1 MRRVFCNG
9 GTMTIAF
16 RIFGRRARMSAL
28 LLSSALYWSACADTK
43 VDPPPEEPN
52 GELDPEIADCDPID
66 PSECSLPW
74 PSNLYLVADDSTDT
88 GARLQ
93 FGDTSLPKGKKQIRP
108 RAWSILDGYG
118 VSTPILFKAPNLDLS
133 DLPSETDP
141 QASWDG
147 AVGKAQIFKVEDD
160 ESLTRVPFWAEQDLR
175 EDPATSLYY
184 LRPARILDEG
194 GRYIVMLRDLKDTSG
209 KVFERSPAFDALVRG
224 DTAKDPYLKD
234 RQARFDWVFERLES
248 VGIERDEL
256 FLAWDFNVASHTALH
271 GPMMQARELILDAL
285 DGGGP
290 DMMITEIKEYQRD
303 DPAGDEY
310 NPYIRYALRG
320 KFSAPQIVKKQ
331 NIGYLLNFN
340 DNGDIELQDAV
351 EREFWVRIPYR
362 AVGADAEPAYLMQ
375 YGHGL
380 MNAGDEIS
388 SQSQERMAEI
398 HNYIYFASNWT
409 GMSIPDFGA
418 VYAALQDF
426 SNFRYVS
433 DNMHQ
438 GVLEFMILAKGM
450 KHTFFDLEELQTLE
464 PIQAQPDNIV
474 YSGNSQGGIYG
485 PTYLAISPDVQF
497 GQMGVPGSNYN
508 MLLQRST
515 AFDMYAGIALPML
528 QRDYTKLGIALAAAQ
543 SLWDMVDSSSWFLH
557 LNKEPLYGEEKFALL
572 HPARG
577 DYQVSPLTNLIL
589 ANSDLDLHVMRGWGQ
604 DITKWG
610 LQETD
615 YGTEEAPFRGSA
627 IVIYNAEQE
636 WPAPGNFPPEDLDA
650 DPHGW
655 TRYFHEL
662 QIQAD
667 HFLRNHGEVLDVCD
681 GGECNFVRMSAEDC
695 DALLAAEPGPN
706 TRSTQCWELSQ

>member
-1 MRRVFCNG
+1 MG
-9 GTMTIAF
+9 GTMTITRNFFAS
-16 RIFGRRARMSAL
+16 RARFGAL
-28 LLSSALYWSACADTK
+28 LLSSALCWSACGDSKTDPDPGDT
-43 VDPPPEEPN
+43 N
-52 GELDPEIADCDPID
+52 GDSDATLTDCDPID

-88 GARLQ
+88 GSRLQ
-93 FGDTSLPKGKKQIRP
+93 FGDTTLPKGKRQIRP
-108 RAWSILDGYG
+108 GAWNILDGYG
-118 VSTPILFKAPNLDLS
+118 VSTPILFKASNLDLS

-141 QASWDG
+141 RGSWDG
-147 AVGKAQIFKVEDD
+147 DIGKAQIFKVEAD

-175 EDPATSLYY
+175 EDAATSLYY

-209 KVFERSPAFDALVRG
+209 KAFERSDAFDALVRG
-224 DTAKDPYLKD
+224 NTGDKPHLAS
-234 RQARFDWVFERLES
+234 RQDRFDWVFERLES

-256 FLAWDFNVASHTALH
+256 YLAWDFQVASHKALH
-271 GPMMQARELILDAL
+271 GPMMQARDLILDAL

-290 DMMITEIKEYQRD
+290 QMTIAGIEEYQRD
-303 DPAGDEY
+303 DPSAPKY
-310 NPYIRYALRG
+310 NPYIRYAIHG
-320 KFSAPQIVKKQ
+320 SFTAPQVVKPRRA
-331 NIGYLLNFN
+331 GHLLNLN
-340 DNGDIELQDAV
+340 DDGDVELNGTK
-351 EREFWVRIPYR
+351 ERLYWVRIPYS
-362 AVGADAEPAYLMQ
+362 AVGEDAEPAYLMQ

-426 SNFRYVS
+426 SDFRFVS

-438 GVLEFMILAKGM
+438 GILEFMILAKGM
-450 KHTFFDLEELQTLE
+450 KHTFFDLAELEDLE
-464 PIQAQPDNIV
+464 PIQASKDNIV

-485 PTYLAISPDVQF
+485 PSYLAISPDIQA

-515 AFDMYAGIALPML
+515 AFNTYAGLSLPEY
-528 QRDYTKLGIALAAAQ
+528 QHDYTKLGIALAAAQ
-543 SLWDMVDSSSWFLH
+543 SLWDMVDSSSWFVH
-557 LNKEPLYGEEKFALL
+557 LNKKPLYGEEKFALL

-589 ANSDLDLHVMRGWGQ
+589 ANSDIDLHVMRGWGQ

-610 LQETD
+610 LQETA
-615 YGTEEAPFRGSA
+615 YGDDDAPFRGSA

-636 WPAPGNFPPEDLDA
+636 WPAPGNFPPEDVDQ

-667 HFLRNHGEVLDVCD
+667 HYLRTNGEVIDVCD
-681 GGECNFVRMSAEDC
+681 GGECNFTRMSPEDC
-695 DALLAAEPGPN
+695 DALLAAEPGPG
-706 TRSTQCWELSQ
+706 TRDTQCWELVR